1 MADINEFGFERW
13 LKLNALYVC
22 ESFLGTTQD
31 VSENLMADF
40 RTVIQQE
47 QALDELG
54 LEQSMKVDHSGL
66 IEALNK
72 GMLDIMK
79 SMHHYLFLQQEANYM
94 YNEHE
99 RLSKC
104 SNVFASNTKMPSASA
119 SNPTADD
126 VTRWRCGQL
135 WPTPSD
141 PTLRS
146 VKSLT
151 C

>member
-1 MADINEFGFERW
+1 MTKEEVIDWMVSTGADATNYETTGLGFAMADINEFGFVQW
-13 LKLNALYVC
+13 LQLSPMYVC

-54 LEQSMKVDHSGL
+54 LEQSMKVDQPGL

-99 RLSKC
+99 
-104 SNVFASNTKMPSASA
+104 N
-119 SNPTADD
+119 
-126 VTRWRCGQL
+126 
-135 WPTPSD
+135 
-141 PTLRS
+141 
-146 VKSLT
+146 
-151 C
+151 